1 MDKKLK
7 KLKQVLSEAKSALIA
22 FSGGVDSTF
31 LLSVAKEVLADKIL
45 AVTAKADIFP
55 SYETRE
61 AKEIADSTGVNHIFL
76 ETAQLQATNFVN
88 NPPDRCYICKKILFT
103 NLLEI
108 AKENN
113 LNCVL
118 DGSNYDDLSDYRP
131 GAQAALELGIK
142 SPLQE
147 VKLTKAEIRMLSEKM
162 GLKTWDKPPLA
173 CLATRI
179 PYGEMITKEKLKR
192 IDQAETFLLQSGTKG
207 MRVRDHNDIA
217 RIEVAK
223 DDIPGLLEPNYADK
237 IVVHLKRLGYTYI
250 TVDLEG
256 YRTGSLNEMGGA
268 KNGQKRN

>member
-31 LLSVAKEVLADKIL
+31 LLSIAKEVLADKIL

-103 NLLEI
+103 NLLKI

-192 IDQAETFLLQSGTKG
+192 IDQAETFLLQLGTKG

-217 RIEVAK
+217 RIEVTK
-223 DDIPGLLEPNYADK
+223 EDIPRLLDPNCADK